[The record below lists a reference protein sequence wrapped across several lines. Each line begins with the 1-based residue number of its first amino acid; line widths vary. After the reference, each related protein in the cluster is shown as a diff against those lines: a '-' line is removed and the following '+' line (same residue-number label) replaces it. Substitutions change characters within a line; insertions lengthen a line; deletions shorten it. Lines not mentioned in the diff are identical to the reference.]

1 MGRFVSGALQLRLEL
16 QVKLGRPIAQ
26 REIAS
31 AVTERLEKRIP
42 YFNRRVDRRV
52 ISRIENNES
61 KEYDVETMNELGSYY
76 SDYGLDV
83 SKLLRFEPNNKA
95 VLISAAA

>member
-31 AVTERLEKRIP
+31 AVTERLEKRTP
-42 YFNRRVDRRV
+42 YFNRKVDRRV

-61 KEYDVETMNELGSYY
+61 KEYDVEIMNELGSYY